1 MDGKVLAVVA
11 TDLEPARGLRMCMV
25 RVPICPSAYM
35 YKAYLYL
42 RSLHPHDAELPVPLS
57 GAAIEQP
64 TEDLELVEA
73 RDCIAI
79 AEERAQRREHLLRDH
94 EPLPVQRLRLRVGGR
109 QLAPVDLEEVVALQ
123 HLRVVLP
130 LRVGPLEELVARGV
144 VLRLWAV
151 RVLLGGRG

>member
-1 MDGKVLAVVA
+1 MYGASDHLLVWIHAH
-11 TDLEPARGLRMCMV
+11 DMCM
-25 RVPICPSAYM
+25 CM
-35 YKAYLYL
+35 YKAYMHVSIYL
-42 RSLHPHDAELPVPLS
+42 RSLHPHDVVLPVPS
-57 GAAIEQP
+57 TGAAIEQP
-64 TEDLELVEA
+64 TEELELVEA
-73 RDCIAI
+73 RDCNVI
-79 AEERAQRREHLLRDH
+79 AEERAKRREHLLRDH